1 MRRRYWFLCLRIS
14 ASYKLMYVARQV
26 LNIPGCMSFITIEKC
41 DSIKIKVSSCIFRAD
56 KTEML
61 PAVHFRVN

>member
-1 MRRRYWFLCLRIS
+1 
-14 ASYKLMYVARQV
+14 MYVARQV
-26 LNIPGCMSFITIEKC
+26 LNIPSRMSFITIEKC
-41 DSIKIKVSSCIFRAD
+41 DSIKIKVSSCIFRA

>member
-1 MRRRYWFLCLRIS
+1 
-14 ASYKLMYVARQV
+14 MYVARQV
-26 LNIPGCMSFITIEKC
+26 LNIPSRMSFTIEKC
-41 DSIKIKVSSCIFRAD
+41 DSMKIKVSSCIFRAD